1 MRKMMLL
8 DELNNIDIGDWVS
21 GWELNESTQEFF
33 AVCQALNTEYNIFNE
48 VKVYVNKNIRQLI
61 QDVWEGKFTSGY
73 TRNDSKSV
81 ADEYDI
87 SEQFAEKII
96 SICSIV
102 NGGGLSTYAACMRK
116 IYKVYTKY
124 KDGRCTI
131 KDIEGVLDDIT
142 KDFRYVKYSIQ
153 DFKID
158 ITLGI
163 DEYSLYTMSGY
174 SKYKRHVVYKDAS
187 DALLIKTLSKYSF
200 LCNQDVISIRDN
212 AELFLQFA
220 DIEASSLRLDPD
232 VEEEVV
238 ANAVVAFIDILRENG
253 KVNQLLKE
261 QAIIKIALY
270 KDIIDCVDENYIK
283 CENDE
288 DSRLVSLSRAYINKL
303 KEDKEFEIF
312 NIEAKG

>member
-1 MRKMMLL
+1 MLL

-33 AVCQALNTEYNIFNE
+33 AVCQALNTEYNISRE
-48 VKVYVNKNIRQLI
+48 VKIYANKNIRQLI
-61 QDVWEGKFTSGY
+61 QDIWDGKFTSGY

-81 ADEYDI
+81 ADEYDV

-96 SICSIV
+96 SICYIV

-131 KDIEGVLDDIT
+131 KDIEEVLDNIV
-142 KDFRYVKYSIQ
+142 KEFRYVKYSIQ

-163 DEYSLYTMSGY
+163 DEYSLYTMSGHG
-174 SKYKRHVVYKDAS
+174 KYKRHVVYKDAS

-212 AELFLQFA
+212 AELFLQYA
-220 DIEASSLRLDPD
+220 DIEASSLKLDPD
-232 VEEEVV
+232 VEEEVAV
-238 ANAVVAFIDILRENG
+238 NAVGAFVNILNENG
-253 KVNQLLKE
+253 KVRKLLKE
-261 QAIIKIALY
+261 QAEIKMALY
-270 KDIIDCVDENYIK
+270 KDITGYIGENYIK

-288 DSRLVSLSRAYINKL
+288 DSRLVSLSRGYLNKI
-303 KEDKEFEIF
+303 KEDKDLELFHV
-312 NIEAKG
+312 EAKS